1 MLSAGVKVSGSPLC
15 GQNKDTLHPLAV
27 PAPQADLGLQAVL
40 ICGWQ
45 DTPFMLE
52 LLTDLDRGVDKLP
65 RGSEVVLLNAHDTEE
80 ISKHVKRLGRWSS
93 LAVRHIKGNPLNCED
108 LKKVCGRLW
117 ACLSTCLWSGICLSY
132 DGTGG

>member
-1 MLSAGVKVSGSPLC
+1 M
-15 GQNKDTLHPLAV
+15 
-27 PAPQADLGLQAVL
+27 L

-65 RGSEVVLLNAHDTEE
+65 RGSEVVLLNTHDTEE
-80 ISKHVKRLGRWSS
+80 IAKHVKRLGRWSS

-108 LKKVCGRLW
+108 LKKVRQG
-117 ACLSTCLWSGICLSY
+117 SGFRVQMKTLQPHY
-132 DGTGG
+132 GTFL

>member
-1 MLSAGVKVSGSPLC
+1 MSLNCVSG
-15 GQNKDTLHPLAV
+15 
-27 PAPQADLGLQAVL
+27 PQADVNLQAVL

-65 RGSEVVLLNAHDTEE
+65 RGSEVVLLNVHDTEE

-108 LKKVCGRLW
+108 LKKVRTCCGHAPAP
-117 ACLSTCLWSGICLSY
+117 ACEGAEESGEAHINHCKVQGLQEH
-132 DGTGG
+132 DMA

>member
-1 MLSAGVKVSGSPLC
+1 M
-15 GQNKDTLHPLAV
+15 
-27 PAPQADLGLQAVL
+27 QAVL

-108 LKKVCGRLW
+108 LKKVRGVLW
-117 ACLSTCLWSGICLSY
+117 QSCHGL
-132 DGTGG
+132 DGTGRCPDAMTLWMVRMRRYAFSN